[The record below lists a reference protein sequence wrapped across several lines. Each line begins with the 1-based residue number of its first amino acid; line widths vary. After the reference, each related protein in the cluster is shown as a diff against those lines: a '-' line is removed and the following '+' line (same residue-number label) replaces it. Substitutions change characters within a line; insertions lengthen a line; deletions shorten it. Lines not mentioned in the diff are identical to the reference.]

1 MAIKIMRQ
9 GSPCYVADWVKD
21 LTKEG
26 RAAIGQN
33 RIMDPYS
40 PRFRKNL
47 TRVEYTAP
55 LPEGAQ

>member
-1 MAIKIMRQ
+1 MTIKIMRQ

-26 RAAIGQN
+26 KAMIGQN

-40 PRFRKNL
+40 DRFRQNHL
-47 TRVEYTAP
+47 TKVKYVTQRKEA
-55 LPEGAQ
+55 